1 MGRLTAMLVSVCCV
15 IWSVARAQPPQAAA
29 FEVASVRLSETSA
42 PRTPFSMSV
51 TNTRVDIVNMSVG
64 PVLRMAFRVKEYQLI
79 APAWLNQ
86 IRVHIHATLP
96 ERATRQQV
104 PEMLQRL
111 LSERFGL
118 ITHRESRIMNAYSLI
133 VDPGGVK
140 MRQVEPVD
148 ELDKPFRTPETTSAP
163 TDVLSET
170 VDGPVRTI
178 STPGAT
184 RTITNRTKYDRRLT
198 EHLGQVIDATRMTMA
213 ELAPILEATIDE
225 PVFDKTGLTGVYQFR
240 LELPQGQ
247 STVRTLLARG
257 TTRTSQGFPLIELRP
272 DEWSKVVAPLGL
284 RLERTRAPIEFVVVD
299 EMNRAPT
306 PN

>member
-1 MGRLTAMLVSVCCV
+1 
-15 IWSVARAQPPQAAA
+15 
-29 FEVASVRLSETSA
+29 
-42 PRTPFSMSV
+42 
-51 TNTRVDIVNMSVG
+51 
-64 PVLRMAFRVKEYQLI
+64 MAFRVKEYQLI

-140 MRQVEPVD
+140 MHQVEPVD
-148 ELDKPFRTPETTSAP
+148 ELNKPFRTPETTSAP

-170 VDGPVRTI
+170 VDGPVRTS

-184 RTITNRTKYDRRLT
+184 RTITNRTTYDRRLT
-198 EHLGQVIDATRMTMA
+198 EQLGQVIDATRMTMA